1 MAMSEVPAERPK
13 RSTQPL
19 EDQAWAEIAKASRE
33 GDAADDKRKPRVAIV
48 NLEEPAVGQLRAAF
62 GRYGIET
69 VIINSDDGE
78 FLRKEKFEGCA
89 LKLGSAAGPILETA
103 RGSELNRHMVVY
115 GVSSNAVMILRM
127 LKHGINAILDHP
139 INEKTLEEVIKATH
153 TVVKGEV
160 RRFIRV
166 PLFTLVSV
174 KVEGDVTTAQSRQIS
189 ATGMAMV
196 PNKPLAK
203 GQKIVLSFTLPNTQF
218 VNTDAVVCWLSEREK
233 MVGVRFDPPENCI
246 ELIRPWIEENLAML

>member
-1 MAMSEVPAERPK
+1 MSDQGPTEPTKPK
-13 RSTQPL
+13 RTTQPL
-19 EDQAWAEIAKASRE
+19 EEQAWAEIAKASRE
-33 GDAADDKRKPRVAIV
+33 ASGKKMRPRVVIL
-48 NLEEPAVGQLRAAF
+48 NLEEPAIGQLQAAF
-62 GRYGIET
+62 AKYGIDT
-69 VIINSDDGE
+69 VVKESDNGE
-78 FLRKEKFEGCA
+78 FLRREKFEGCA
-89 LKLGSAAGPILETA
+89 LKLGSSAAGILEAA

-115 GVSSNAVMILRM
+115 GISSNAVMILRM
-127 LKHGINAILDHP
+127 LKYGINAILDHP

-196 PNKPLAK
+196 PSKPLAK
-203 GQKIVLSFTLPNTQF
+203 GQKVTLSFTLPNTQF
-218 VNTDAVVCWLSEREK
+218 VNTNAVVCWMSERDK

-246 ELIRPWIEENLAML
+246 ELIRPWIEENLALS